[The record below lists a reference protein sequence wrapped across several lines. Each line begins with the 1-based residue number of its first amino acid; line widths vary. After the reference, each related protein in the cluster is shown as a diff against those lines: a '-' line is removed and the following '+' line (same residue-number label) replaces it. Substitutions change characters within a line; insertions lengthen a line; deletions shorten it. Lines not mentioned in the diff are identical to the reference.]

1 MTTDLNL
8 QHNIDTQ
15 KKQHKYVVIAR
26 THSACRFENAASVIF
41 TEPEHFETTVV
52 GGRSRMSWRDRHT
65 ERLGKSLKTLHVE
78 KVTEQKVRQRIVTR
92 PQSIIEKAKGSS
104 RPVDD
109 SQFDL
114 SMVEDFDSSH
124 DADGKNNVSAAKSTP
139 ARKEAESPEKTS
151 QKKLSLKAY
160 EASQMGLRDYS
171 RSYESPYNQNRLRS
185 SHYDFSSLRDPL
197 LKRFNYQ
204 YQPAKVVIDSRIA

>member
-1 MTTDLNL
+1 LRVIHKNAEEAFRKKLDAKMNERIRLRQVEAQKLFKRCQNVTTDLNL

-26 THSACRFENAASVIF
+26 THSACRFENAASLIF
-41 TEPEHFETTVV
+41 TESEPFETTIV
-52 GGRSRMSWRDRHT
+52 GGRSRMSWRDRHN

-78 KVTEQKVRQRIVTR
+78 KVTEQKVRQRIVTK

-114 SMVEDFDSSH
+114 SMVEDLD
-124 DADGKNNVSAAKSTP
+124 
-139 ARKEAESPEKTS
+139 
-151 QKKLSLKAY
+151 
-160 EASQMGLRDYS
+160 
-171 RSYESPYNQNRLRS
+171 
-185 SHYDFSSLRDPL
+185 
-197 LKRFNYQ
+197 
-204 YQPAKVVIDSRIA
+204 